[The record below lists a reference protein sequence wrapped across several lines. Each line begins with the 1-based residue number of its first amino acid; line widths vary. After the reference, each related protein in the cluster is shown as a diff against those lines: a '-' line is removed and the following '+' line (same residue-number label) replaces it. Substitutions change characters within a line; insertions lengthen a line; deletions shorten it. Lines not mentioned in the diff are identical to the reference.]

1 MEPSHRLA
9 RFFGFRFIHCARTR
23 VSLRIFMPHQSFRKQ
38 PRRCNRHAST
48 VLRSDARAICRC
60 GHVQSWHDREA
71 ARAMRSGELA
81 SDRRCYR
88 EIGGAGCRCGGF
100 RDSGELAVVAVPT
113 QAGRSVVTS
122 LLLVVVLIV
131 MGLALLY
138 AYRSQTPSVQTIVY
152 SQALQEISSGQVRK
166 VTITGS
172 KATLELQSGE
182 KQQTTVPQ
190 PPEALEK
197 VLNDYNSAN
206 PARPI
211 TIEFQSDSSGFQ
223 VVFSII
229 LSLLPVLLLG
239 AFFLYMTSRL
249 RSR

>member
-1 MEPSHRLA
+1 MLS
-9 RFFGFRFIHCARTR
+9 
-23 VSLRIFMPHQSFRKQ
+23 VSDP
-38 PRRCNRHAST
+38 
-48 VLRSDARAICRC
+48 RAICADC
-60 GHVQSWHDREA
+60 GHVQSWHDRDA

-88 EIGGAGCRCGGF
+88 EIGGASCRCSGF
-100 RDSGELAVVAVPT
+100 RDSGELAVIAAPT
-113 QAGRSVVTS
+113 PAGRSVITV

-138 AYRSQTPSVQTIVY
+138 AYRSQTPSVQTVAY
-152 SQALQEISSGQVRK
+152 SQAIQEISSGQVKK
-166 VTITGS
+166 VTITGG

-206 PARPI
+206 PSRPI
-211 TIEFQSDSSGFQ
+211 VVEFQSDSSGFQ
-223 VVFSII
+223 IIFSII

-239 AFFLYMTSRL
+239 AFFLYLTSRL